1 MISCIEKSL
10 FLYRKFPQNQ
20 LGPALTIEPERDQAV
35 ALLYRGER
43 FSFAVRLVLVY
54 VELVRGTFLT
64 R

>member
-35 ALLYRGER
+35 ALLYIEESD
-43 FSFAVRLVLVY
+43 FLSQCDSFWCTLGWCV
-54 VELVRGTFLT
+54 GPS
-64 R
+64 